1 MTEKDIKRPETPH
14 DIILARV
21 QLMVQER
28 LEDAADLIRAMIVE
42 DGGQGR
48 TK

>member
-1 MTEKDIKRPETPH
+1 MTEEATKRPETPH

-28 LEDAADLIRAMIVE
+28 LEEAAKLIRTMIVE
-42 DGGQGR
+42 DGD
-48 TK
+48 